1 MKADPTLTAEEILLC
16 ERLRSLKLS
25 GMADAL
31 ETQLLDPNADLT
43 PFMERFS
50 AIVNQEWQTRY
61 NKKFMR
67 YLKKALLGSGEKHHK
82 VSGENNHFAS
92 DENRQS
98 QSGENNQSQ

>member
-1 MKADPTLTAEEILLC
+1 MKSDPTLTGEEILLC

-31 ETQLLDPNADLT
+31 ETQLLDPNADLA

-67 YLKKALLGSGEKHHK
+67 YLKKAHLRYPDDSL
-82 VSGENNHFAS
+82 
-92 DENRQS
+92 DETIYDPARKLDTTTI
-98 QSGENNQSQ
+98 ERLA